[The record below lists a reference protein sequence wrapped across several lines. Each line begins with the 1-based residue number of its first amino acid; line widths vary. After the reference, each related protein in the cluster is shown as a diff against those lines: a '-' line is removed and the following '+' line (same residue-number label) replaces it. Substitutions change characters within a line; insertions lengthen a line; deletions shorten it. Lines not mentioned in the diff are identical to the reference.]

1 VLAILRG
8 RSRSQARLLV
18 NLRFGA
24 QLFVTAVLTESWAEP
39 QVALAW
45 TVGTRM
51 PRGDSWG

>member
-8 RSRSQARLLV
+8 RSRSQPRLLA
-18 NLRFGA
+18 NLCFGA